1 MTGDGGVRRGASF
14 ATVEVGDLLPP
25 LDFPLPVYRLVMAA
39 GVTRDFAPLHHN
51 DDFARA
57 SGAPSMY
64 ANALLL
70 LGMWERVLRDFIGPA
85 GAILAIRDLRMVRFA
100 PAGGVVRVQATVVG
114 KELRAGRPTLDIELS
129 SWVGDALTVGPG
141 LGVVALAD

>member
-1 MTGDGGVRRGASF
+1 MTGDGGAARWASF
-14 ATVEVGDLLPP
+14 AAVEVGDRLPP
-25 LDFPLPVYRLVMAA
+25 LHFPIPVYRLVMAA

-70 LGMWERVLRDFIGPA
+70 LGMWERALRDFIGPA
-85 GAILAIRDLRMVRFA
+85 GTILAIRDLRMGRFA
-100 PAGGVVRVQATVVG
+100 PAGGVVRVHGTVVG
-114 KELRAGRPTLDIELS
+114 KELRAGRPTLDIELG
-129 SWVGDALTVGPG
+129 SWVGDTLTVGPG
-141 LGVVALAD
+141 LGVVTLSR